1 MTLSLDVLIGT
12 LVFLLPGFI
21 AVSVYAYVGRFFSR
35 PDLNKT
41 SFILVALTL
50 TLPLL
55 LVFNSLVSPIGKG
68 SVAQVSLPERKP
80 DYVAPR
86 FLISL
91 TALYDLAGAAGGI
104 AGFMFNGTQTL
115 RRRRDVIAAQLS
127 TRVVW
132 TEVVAFRAA
141 ISDVIAILE
150 HCSYQRFLQCATSG
164 AIDAYIYIVQP
175 HFLPLGSG
183 KKPDY

>member
-1 MTLSLDVLIGT
+1 VTLSLDVLIGT

-21 AVSVYAYVGRFFSR
+21 AVGVYAYVGRFFSR

-68 SVAQVSLPERKP
+68 AVAQVSLSERKP

-132 TEVVAFRAA
+132 SEVVAFRAA